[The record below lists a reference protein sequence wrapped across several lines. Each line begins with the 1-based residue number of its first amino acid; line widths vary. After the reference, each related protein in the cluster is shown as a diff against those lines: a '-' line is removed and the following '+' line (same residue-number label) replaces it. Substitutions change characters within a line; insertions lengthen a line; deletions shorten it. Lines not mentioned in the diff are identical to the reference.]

1 MTALK
6 EHARKAA
13 RFFGLNPSMIA
24 VLGMA
29 ILVGLGERLGE
40 RFVPKYL
47 EVLGSGIFIIGLY
60 GALDNLLSA
69 LYAIPGGWL
78 SDKLGTKKALL
89 VFNLFA
95 MIGYAIVILFPV
107 WEAVIVG
114 AIFFTAWESLSL
126 PATMGLVTEVLP
138 GRKRTMGVTMHSLVR
153 RIPMALGPVI
163 GGTLI
168 MAYGVTDGIRL
179 AFVIAFAMGIV
190 SIVVQQLMIK
200 EPKERKPYEP
210 MHIVTLFKRMQPSL
224 RQLLLGD
231 ILIRFCEQIPY
242 AFVVLWVMDIAGRT
256 AAEFGT
262 LTAIEMAT
270 AVFIYLPVA
279 YFADKTGKKPF
290 VVITFGFFTL
300 FPLIL
305 MQSLGLWMLV
315 LAFVIRGLKEFGEPT
330 RKALIVDLC
339 DPSARARMFGAYYF
353 IRDGIVTVAALLGA
367 WLWMLNPQWNLWAAF
382 GFGVLGTIYFALFGR
397 DAPVAT
403 RVKD

>member
-1 MTALK
+1 MANLK
-6 EHARKAA
+6 EKGKKVA

-60 GALDNLLSA
+60 GAMDNLLSA
-69 LYAIPGGWL
+69 LYAVPGGWL

-89 VFNLFA
+89 CFNLFA

-114 AIFFTAWESLSL
+114 AVFFTAWESLSL
-126 PATMGLVTEVLP
+126 PATMGLVSEVLP
-138 GRKRTMGVTMHSLVR
+138 DRKRTMGVTMHSLVR

-163 GGTLI
+163 GGALI

-179 AFVIAFAMGIV
+179 AFVIAFGTGLV
-190 SIVVQQLMIK
+190 SIVVQQTMIK
-200 EPKERKPYEP
+200 PPRERKPYEP
-210 MHIVTLFKRMQPSL
+210 MHVVALWRRMQPGL
-224 RQLLLGD
+224 KQLLLGD

-242 AFVVLWVMDIAGRT
+242 AFVVLWVMDIAGHS
-256 AAEFGT
+256 AGDFGM

-270 AVFIYLPVA
+270 AVLIYLPVA
-279 YFADKTGKKPF
+279 YFADRTGKKPF

-300 FPLIL
+300 FPLLL
-305 MQSLGLWMLV
+305 MQAVSLWWLV
-315 LAFVIRGLKEFGEPT
+315 VVFVVRGLKEFGEPT

-339 DPSARARMFGAYYF
+339 DPNAKARMFGAYYF
-353 IRDGIVTVAALLGA
+353 IRDGVVTLAALLGA
-367 WLWMLNPQWNLWAAF
+367 WLWMLNPEWNLWVAF
-382 GFGVLGTIYFALFGR
+382 GFGVVGTIYFAIFGK
-397 DAPVAT
+397 DAP
-403 RVKD
+403 KSSNEQ